1 MIEGNMKSSAML
13 SLVLLSLGCR
23 ASAPTSG
30 GGGSASN
37 LATSRAACEETCGG
51 EYATA
56 NLVGCVVGCDTWRSD
71 KVTVVKGRSI
81 YALRKSEP
89 GCGFVYTKRD
99 SNQIRT
105 GTGIETFSYSFSYT
119 KGIGD
124 GDFLII
130 GSGMTEQVN
139 LMDFTKAEDKKEIK
153 TAGSANA
160 MTALFIR
167 KDAAHSERPTFS
179 LTGNDKYS
187 AEFKQLTVVMDDD
200 FDPKQPFKKI
210 VSTSFQAKKG
220 SEIKHEIECGL

>member
-1 MIEGNMKSSAML
+1 MKSGNL
-13 SLVLLSLGCR
+13 LGLLLLSIGCR
-23 ASAPTSG
+23 ASAPSSG
-30 GGGSASN
+30 AAGSMSE

-71 KVTVVKGRSI
+71 NVTVVKGHSI

-89 GCGFVYTKRD
+89 ACSFVYTKRD
-99 SNQIRT
+99 SNQVRS
-105 GTGIETFSYSFSYT
+105 GTANESFSYSFSYT

-124 GDFLII
+124 GDFLMI

-139 LMDFTKAEDKKEIK
+139 LIDFTKAEDKKEIR
-153 TAGSANA
+153 TVGSTDAV
-160 MTALFIR
+160 TALFIR
-167 KDAAHSERPTFS
+167 KDSAHSEKPTFS

-187 AEFKQLTVVMDDD
+187 GGFKQLTVVMDED

-220 SEIKHEIECGL
+220 SEIKHEIECGR

>member
-1 MIEGNMKSSAML
+1 MKSRAML

-23 ASAPTSG
+23 ASAPSSSG
-30 GGGSASN
+30 VRSVSE
-37 LATSRAACEETCGG
+37 LTTSRAACEETCGG

-56 NLVGCVVGCDTWRSD
+56 NLVGCVVGCDTWSSD
-71 KVTVVKGRSI
+71 KVTVVKGHSI

-99 SNQIRT
+99 SNQIRSS
-105 GTGIETFSYSFSYT
+105 TGIETFSYSFSYT

-153 TAGSANA
+153 TAGSTNA

-210 VSTSFQAKKG
+210 LSTSFQVKKD
-220 SEIKHEIECGL
+220 SEIKHEIECGR